1 MPVSTSAR
9 TPLAAAAGF
18 AALAVAGNA
27 LQGATPAPHAEAEA
41 VLRFYAA
48 APDRIAV
55 AMMLSLIALVPLA
68 CFLAALV
75 RALDDAASG
84 DPWPARVAA
93 IGGAAATG
101 LLAGGFALVSAG
113 ALRAGS
119 PAGLAPES
127 AVVFYDGGLAL
138 SGLAAPV
145 GLTVLLAGTAVAV
158 LRTAA
163 FPRWFGW
170 TCAALATV
178 GLVTPL
184 SFLLTLAFPLW
195 VLVAAAVLPRRSV
208 AESGTR
214 LGR

>member
-1 MPVSTSAR
+1 MPLSTSRHAL
-9 TPLAAAAGF
+9 LAAAGGF

-27 LQGATPAPHAEAEA
+27 LQGTTPAPHAEPGE

-55 AMMLSLIALVPLA
+55 AMMLSLLALVPLA
-68 CFLAALV
+68 VFLAALV
-75 RALDDAASG
+75 RALEDARTA
-84 DPWPARVAA
+84 DPWPARMAGL
-93 IGGAAATG
+93 GGAVATG

-145 GLTVLLAGTAVAV
+145 GMTVLLAGTAACV
-158 LRTAA
+158 LRTTA

-170 TCAALATV
+170 ASAGLAAV

-184 SFLLTLAFPLW
+184 SFLLALVLPLW
-195 VLVAAAVLPRRSV
+195 VLVAAVVLSRRSV
-208 AESGTR
+208 PEEATR
-214 LGR
+214 FVR